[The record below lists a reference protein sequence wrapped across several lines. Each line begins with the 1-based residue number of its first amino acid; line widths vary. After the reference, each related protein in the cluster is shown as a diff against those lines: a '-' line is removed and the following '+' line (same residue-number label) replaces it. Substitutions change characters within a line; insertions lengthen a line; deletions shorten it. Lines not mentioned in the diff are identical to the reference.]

1 MNKLLKTLKLFQICL
16 QKMNK
21 LFSFTLLQPLCA
33 VTKVYEDGMKMPYS
47 LGSVTMERVH
57 NVETNINT

>member
-1 MNKLLKTLKLFQICL
+1 MNKLLKTLKRFQTCL

-33 VTKVYEDGMKMPYS
+33 VTKVTEDGMSMPYS
-47 LGSVTMERVH
+47 LSLVTMERLH
-57 NVETNINT
+57 NFETNINT